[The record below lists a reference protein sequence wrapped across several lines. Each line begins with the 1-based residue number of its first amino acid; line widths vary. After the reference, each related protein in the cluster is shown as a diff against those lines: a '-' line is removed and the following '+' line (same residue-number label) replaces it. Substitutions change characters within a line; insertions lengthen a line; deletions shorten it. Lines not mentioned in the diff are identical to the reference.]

1 MKKYSVVIL
10 VIASDDKDFYINFI
24 ENYWKKI
31 INYIK
36 EKNYSIKV
44 FLLFSNKPTNIIL
57 NDEDIIISNTVDGYT
72 PGILMKTIYAFDYV
86 NKNIEYKH
94 ILRTN
99 LSSFFLIEKIL
110 KISKNLND
118 TNVYAGILGI
128 TGKNNYCQFISG
140 SGFWLSKDNVDFIL
154 KNKNNLNY
162 DIIDDVAIGLLLY
175 NKPKIKLKR
184 YDILANTKIFSHF
197 DEIEKNH
204 YHVRLKTG
212 RRNIDVMNIKFL
224 TKYFYK
230 L

>member
-10 VIASDDKDFYINFI
+10 VIASSNKDFYIDYI

-36 EKNYSIKV
+36 EKNYSIKI
-44 FLLFSNKPTNIIL
+44 FLIFSNKPANIIL

-72 PGILMKTIYAFDYV
+72 PGILLKTIYGFNYI
-86 NKNIEYKH
+86 NENIKYKH
-94 ILRTN
+94 LLRTN

-110 KISKNLND
+110 NISKNLD
-118 TNVYAGILGI
+118 YTDVYAGFIGTI
-128 TGKNNYCQFISG
+128 NKNQYISG
-140 SGFWLSKDNVDFIL
+140 SGFWLSKDNIDFIL

-162 DIIDDVAIGLLLY
+162 NLIDDVAIGLLLN
-175 NKPKIKLKR
+175 NKPKTKLKR
-184 YDILANTKIFSHF
+184 YDILPNTKIFNHF

-204 YHVRLKTG
+204 YHVRVKTG

-230 L
+230 M